1 MFRIID
7 LLTGKTVIDHVDENY
22 INTTLPTVFEIEDE
36 HGMPEYCWLSLAAVE
51 SFDHSDDIQH
61 TLSKYVSDHGR
72 FIDADGDNQ
81 PGTNETGCYFGFAQ
95 PRESAHYHVYG
106 TVRKGNVVL
115 PSFLVKV
122 SDQDTNFDELC
133 GFGFTDEFGRVD
145 IGFDKKDF
153 STSILG
159 IDIEGSPEIVVD
171 VAELDI
177 VKGIYQSVKRH
188 KLPKTQEL
196 SVKFDIDLA
205 Q

>member
-1 MFRIID
+1 
-7 LLTGKTVIDHVDENY
+7 
-22 INTTLPTVFEIEDE
+22 
-36 HGMPEYCWLSLAAVE
+36 VE

-61 TLSKYVSDHGR
+61 TLGTYVSDHGR
-72 FIDADGDNQ
+72 FIDVDGDNQ
-81 PGTNETGCYFGFAQ
+81 PGINETGCYFGFAQ
-95 PRESAHYHVYG
+95 TRGSARYHVYG

-115 PSFLVKV
+115 PSFLVKA
-122 SDQDTNFDELC
+122 SGQDTNFDELC

-145 IGFDKKDF
+145 AGFDKKDF

-159 IDIEGSPEIVVD
+159 IDIESSPEIYVD

-188 KLPKTQEL
+188 KLPKSQEL
-196 SVKFDIDLA
+196 DVKFDIDLA